1 MDRPGQQTFG
11 NGHFYGCVIRGS
23 AALYF
28 IQKNAFSVL
37 PGFRRI
43 SVKAAF
49 RLHPLYS
56 DFTNSGEIMS
66 HTKTNYTYRASPEE
80 FASIDAKMKR
90 YGFAT
95 RAKFLSHAAAEY
107 GQHTQDDVFAQL
119 SHMAYSL
126 HQLERA
132 DTGRL
137 HLLKPR
143 QIKTMSRHVREAM
156 TALIQ
161 GAG

>member
-1 MDRPGQQTFG
+1 
-11 NGHFYGCVIRGS
+11 
-23 AALYF
+23 
-28 IQKNAFSVL
+28 
-37 PGFRRI
+37 
-43 SVKAAF
+43 
-49 RLHPLYS
+49 
-56 DFTNSGEIMS
+56 MS
-66 HTKTNYTYRASPEE
+66 NNNTRYTYRASAEE
-80 FASIDAKMKR
+80 FASIDAKMKQ

-107 GQHTQDDVFAQL
+107 GQHTPDDVFIQL

-126 HQLERA
+126 HQLMRA

-143 QIKTMSRHVREAM
+143 QIKRMSRDVREAM

-161 GAG
+161 GSD

>member
-1 MDRPGQQTFG
+1 M
-11 NGHFYGCVIRGS
+11 
-23 AALYF
+23 
-28 IQKNAFSVL
+28 
-37 PGFRRI
+37 
-43 SVKAAF
+43 
-49 RLHPLYS
+49 
-56 DFTNSGEIMS
+56 TNS
-66 HTKTNYTYRASPEE
+66 KTNYTYRASPEQ

-107 GQHTQDDVFAQL
+107 GQHTQDDVFVQL

-126 HQLERA
+126 HQLVRA

-143 QIKTMSRHVREAM
+143 QIKTMSRQVRDAM
-156 TALIQ
+156 AALIQ
-161 GAG
+161 GSD